1 MEQEAAQK
9 ETIEEKEEERA
20 RIQEKRDV
28 YDKYVKEMHWPKV
41 SDKKRKELEALKA
54 NLKTSPLRVKK
65 SPKSIMGSDA
75 YQGGD
80 EISSRNKYMRA
91 SSDHDAEKST
101 ITRRNV
107 IWPENTMKP
116 KPREIRE
123 GKIVDWLKEQRI
135 KHEEDRKNGHAPPI
149 QKTKDWKKDYDKMD
163 LTGKDKYDMF
173 IGKAKD
179 FEEKAKR
186 KQEIIGVTKGAT
198 IEDIIELNDMY
209 VESIKAKLELLND
222 FK

>member
-1 MEQEAAQK
+1 M
-9 ETIEEKEEERA
+9 
-20 RIQEKRDV
+20 

-41 SDKKRKELEALKA
+41 SDKKRKELESLKA
-54 NLKTSPLRVKK
+54 NLKTSPLRTKK
-65 SPKSIMGSDA
+65 SPKSIMGSDS

-80 EISSRNKYMRA
+80 EKSSRNKMLRA
-91 SSDHDAEKST
+91 ASDHGADQST
-101 ITRRNV
+101 LNRRPIV
-107 IWPENTMKP
+107 WHENTMKP

-135 KHEEDRKNGHAPPI
+135 KNDEERKSGHI
-149 QKTKDWKKDYDKMD
+149 STIHKNKDWKKDYDKMD
-163 LTGKDKYDMF
+163 LSGKDKYDMF
-173 IGKAKD
+173 LGKAKD